1 MNGIGRDFLKAQPFG
16 CVLAIDLNKEING
29 GLSVPFFPWIG
40 IDVVRHGSDLF
51 FCVALFR
58 LVLRNQIPNQ
68 LMVPF
73 TVAFLVAVHGVA
85 VKDPT

>member
-1 MNGIGRDFLKAQPFG
+1 M
-16 CVLAIDLNKEING
+16 VH
-29 GLSVPFFPWIG
+29 
-40 IDVVRHGSDLF
+40 HGSDLF

-58 LVLRNQIPNQ
+58 LVLQDQIPNQ

-85 VKDPT
+85 VKDPA